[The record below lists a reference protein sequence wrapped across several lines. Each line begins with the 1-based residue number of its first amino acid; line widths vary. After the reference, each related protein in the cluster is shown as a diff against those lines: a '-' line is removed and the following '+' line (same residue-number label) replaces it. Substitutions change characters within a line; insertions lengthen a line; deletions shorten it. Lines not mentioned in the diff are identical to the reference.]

1 MDDSNGKFRLRSQKR
16 IANLNSQTPEDQAVR
31 DRSLLFE
38 RWPRF
43 AFRHAWQVLGGT
55 LLIIVVLGILYSTA
69 AGKYADAFTL
79 PGSESQ
85 NLFDMLEERFP
96 ATAGDSVTVVVQ
108 ASRGIDDPT
117 VKSQVEDLA
126 QRLSRLPDVTA
137 VSSPYGNSAAVS
149 PDGKIARINVQYA
162 EEAQKVPRSSAEAL
176 LDLRKE
182 LSTPEFQV
190 EAGGFI
196 VQRAERNPPGR
207 TELIGI
213 GAAVIILLLAFGSV
227 VAMGLPIT
235 IAILGVGSGLLM
247 VGLGA
252 AFVDLPAFTP
262 QFAAMIGIG
271 VGIDYALLVVNRFRE
286 AMAQGL
292 SAEEATVK
300 AASTAGRS
308 VFLAGGTVVIAMLG
322 LWAAGIPIIGWVGTA
337 GAVIVGLNV
346 MVAIIVLPAVLR
358 LAGPYINSLRIPGL
372 AAPSAEAEAGLG
384 YRLSRLVQRAPLLCL
399 VASLGLLLL
408 IASPV
413 LHLRIGV
420 SDAGNNPESSTSR
433 RAYDLIAKGFGL
445 GTNGRVVVGMKIDD
459 PAAVPVVEQLPP
471 LLSGIT
477 GVREISPVR
486 FNGNKTAATV
496 NVTPAFAPQ
505 DQRTVDLVHNLR
517 DVLRQRFKGIGA
529 EPLVGGATAT
539 VIDFSDHNSSRM
551 PIIIGGVIALSFL
564 LLMMFFRSIV
574 VPLKAAA
581 MNLLSIGAAFGALV
595 AIFQWGWLGGLIG
608 VKEGPVEAF
617 LPMMLFAVL
626 FGLSMDYEVFLVS
639 RIREEYLKT
648 NDNTESV
655 ARGLSATTR
664 VITAA
669 AAIMCAVFISFAFG
683 DQRVIKEFGIGLAT
697 AVFLDATLVRL
708 ILVPSAMQLMGRWN
722 WWLPEWMDRILPKLA
737 LESRLEPAATAAT
750 ESAIEPT
757 MTIGG
762 D

>member
-1 MDDSNGKFRLRSQKR
+1 TVDDSNGKFRLRSQKR

-149 PDGKIARINVQYA
+149 PDGKIARINVQY
-162 EEAQKVPRSSAEAL
+162 
-176 LDLRKE
+176 
-182 LSTPEFQV
+182 
-190 EAGGFI
+190 
-196 VQRAERNPPGR
+196 AERNPPGR

-358 LAGPYINSLRIPGL
+358 LAGPYINSLRIPG
-372 AAPSAEAEAGLG
+372 
-384 YRLSRLVQRAPLLCL
+384 
-399 VASLGLLLL
+399 
-408 IASPV
+408 
-413 LHLRIGV
+413 
-420 SDAGNNPESSTSR
+420 
-433 RAYDLIAKGFGL
+433 
-445 GTNGRVVVGMKIDD
+445 
-459 PAAVPVVEQLPP
+459 
-471 LLSGIT
+471 
-477 GVREISPVR
+477 
-486 FNGNKTAATV
+486 
-496 NVTPAFAPQ
+496 
-505 DQRTVDLVHNLR
+505 
-517 DVLRQRFKGIGA
+517 
-529 EPLVGGATAT
+529 
-539 VIDFSDHNSSRM
+539 
-551 PIIIGGVIALSFL
+551 
-564 LLMMFFRSIV
+564 
-574 VPLKAAA
+574 
-581 MNLLSIGAAFGALV
+581 
-595 AIFQWGWLGGLIG
+595 
-608 VKEGPVEAF
+608 
-617 LPMMLFAVL
+617 
-626 FGLSMDYEVFLVS
+626 
-639 RIREEYLKT
+639 
-648 NDNTESV
+648 
-655 ARGLSATTR
+655 
-664 VITAA
+664 
-669 AAIMCAVFISFAFG
+669 
-683 DQRVIKEFGIGLAT
+683 
-697 AVFLDATLVRL
+697 
-708 ILVPSAMQLMGRWN
+708 
-722 WWLPEWMDRILPKLA
+722 
-737 LESRLEPAATAAT
+737 
-750 ESAIEPT
+750 
-757 MTIGG
+757 
-762 D
+762 